1 MRTSVS
7 ILLACCVLVQ
17 ANGCGSNEGPAVTD
31 AERQVGAETHPQLL
45 AEFGGEYHGDEA
57 DLLAAVGEK
66 VAGAAGLQAKC
77 KFTLVNSDV
86 VNAFAVPGCYIYVTR
101 GLMSIVNSEGELAS
115 VLAHEVGHI
124 AANHS
129 ERQQQRSL
137 FRSLGVLAMS
147 MLTGSERISRIASA
161 AAGYFTLRYSRKHE
175 YEADDLGLSYL
186 RNAGYDPFA
195 AAEMLA
201 ALGRHTEFLTRSRGR
216 DEARSIPEWAL
227 THPLTEN
234 RIDRAKTTAEK
245 MGLQPDQLPENEAA
259 YFRAVD
265 GMLYGDD
272 PEQGFVLGRRFAHPV
287 MRISF
292 EAPEGFRLTNSPEA
306 ILIDGP
312 GGLRGEFSGGRTP
325 SRDLRAYTEAVLADL
340 LGNVVAESASLE
352 QGTVNGLPAIMVRAT
367 VRTEQGP
374 LTVTVTA
381 YDAGGGNAYHFAIVS
396 PSQSVPEASL
406 REMFGSFRLLT
417 TAEAANLR
425 PRRIEVETVSP
436 AETLQS
442 IARRMAVDMPVEH
455 FLMINGRTSDVPLR
469 PGERV
474 KIVVLAR

>member
-1 MRTSVS
+1 MRPSIS
-7 ILLACCVLVQ
+7 ILLACCLLVQ
-17 ANGCGSNEGPAVTD
+17 ASGCGSNEGPAVTD

-45 AEFGGEYHGDEA
+45 AEFGGEYRGDEA
-57 DLLAAVGEK
+57 DFLAAVGEK

-137 FRSLGVLAMS
+137 IRSLGVLAMGV
-147 MLTGSERISRIASA
+147 LTGSERISRIASA

-201 ALGRHTEFLTRSRGR
+201 ALGRHTEFLTRSRER

-234 RIDRAKTTAEK
+234 RIDRAKANVEK
-245 MGLQPDQLPENEAA
+245 MGLQPDQLPENEPA
-259 YFRAVD
+259 YLRAVD

-292 EAPEGFRLTNSPEA
+292 EAPQGFRLTNSREA

-340 LGNVVAESASLE
+340 LGNVGAESASLE
-352 QGTVNGLPAIMVRAT
+352 QGTVNGLPTIMVRAT

-374 LTVTVTA
+374 LAVTVAA
-381 YDAGGGNAYHFAIVS
+381 YDAGGGDAYHFAIVS

-406 REMFGSFRLLT
+406 RALFESFRLLT
-417 TAEAANLR
+417 TAEAASLR
-425 PRRIEVETVSP
+425 PRRIEVETVNP

-469 PGERV
+469 PGEQV
-474 KIVVLAR
+474 KIIVLAG